1 MVREFCSGYS
11 NRRSMEREF
20 SNDSQSVLT
29 LVWETLY
36 TWVTLSKS
44 STSSSD
50 QTKDSVFPSAFPLPL
65 DLNVFLLEFAM
76 VKSTWKFQSRGS
88 EQHDVKLNKDG
99 AETWLSRA
107 QMFNNAH
114 ALWVK
119 SSVFKSYTCR
129 RSNTIRKRYVWTQ
142 IFLNT
147 EKGISV
153 FENTRQRVDGV

>member
-1 MVREFCSGYS
+1 MRPGRTSAWWENFVAGIVTDEEWSE
-11 NRRSMEREF
+11 NF

-50 QTKDSVFPSAFPLPL
+50 QTKDSVFPFAFPLPL
-65 DLNVFLLEFAM
+65 DLDVFLLEFAM

-107 QMFNNAH
+107 
-114 ALWVK
+114 
-119 SSVFKSYTCR
+119 
-129 RSNTIRKRYVWTQ
+129 
-142 IFLNT
+142 
-147 EKGISV
+147 
-153 FENTRQRVDGV
+153 

>member
-1 MVREFCSGYS
+1 MRPGRTSAWWENFVAGIVTDEEWSE
-11 NRRSMEREF
+11 NF

-50 QTKDSVFPSAFPLPL
+50 QTKDSVFPFAFPLPL
-65 DLNVFLLEFAM
+65 DLDVFLLEFAM

-119 SSVFKSYTCR
+119 WSLA
-129 RSNTIRKRYVWTQ
+129 
-142 IFLNT
+142 FLNH
-147 EKGISV
+147 I
-153 FENTRQRVDGV
+153 RVYV

>member
-1 MVREFCSGYS
+1 MRPGRTSAWWENFVAGIVTDEEWSE
-11 NRRSMEREF
+11 NF

-65 DLNVFLLEFAM
+65 DLDVFLLEFAM
-76 VKSTWKFQSRGS
+76 IKSTWKFQSRGS

-119 SSVFKSYTCR
+119 SSVFKSYSR
-129 RSNTIRKRYVWTQ
+129 I
-142 IFLNT
+142 
-147 EKGISV
+147 
-153 FENTRQRVDGV
+153 RVDGQIRFENVTYGRRFF

>member
-1 MVREFCSGYS
+1 MRPGRTSAWWENFVAGIVTDEEWSE
-11 NRRSMEREF
+11 NF

-50 QTKDSVFPSAFPLPL
+50 QTKDSVFPFAFPLPL
-65 DLNVFLLEFAM
+65 DLDVFLLEFAM

-119 SSVFKSYTCR
+119 SSVFKSYSR
-129 RSNTIRKRYVWTQ
+129 IRVNGQ
-142 IFLNT
+142 IR
-147 EKGISV
+147 
-153 FENTRQRVDGV
+153 FENATYGRRFF

>member
-1 MVREFCSGYS
+1 MRPGRTSAWWENFVAGIVTDEEWSE
-11 NRRSMEREF
+11 NF

-36 TWVTLSKS
+36 TCVTLSKS

-50 QTKDSVFPSAFPLPL
+50 QTKDSVFPFAFPLPL
-65 DLNVFLLEFAM
+65 DLDVFLLEFAM

-119 SSVFKSYTCR
+119 SSVFKSYSR
-129 RSNTIRKRYVWTQ
+129 I
-142 IFLNT
+142 
-147 EKGISV
+147 
-153 FENTRQRVDGV
+153 RVDGQIRFENATYGRRFF

>member
-1 MVREFCSGYS
+1 MRPGRTSAWWENFVAGIVTDEEWSE
-11 NRRSMEREF
+11 NF
-20 SNDSQSVLT
+20 SNDSQSVLK
-29 LVWETLY
+29 LVRETLY

-50 QTKDSVFPSAFPLPL
+50 QTKDSVFPFAFPLPL
-65 DLNVFLLEFAM
+65 DLDVFLLEFAM

-107 QMFNNAH
+107 QMFNNEH

-119 SSVFKSYTCR
+119 SSVFKSYSR
-129 RSNTIRKRYVWTQ
+129 I
-142 IFLNT
+142 
-147 EKGISV
+147 
-153 FENTRQRVDGV
+153 RVDGQIRFENATYGRRFF

>member
-1 MVREFCSGYS
+1 
-11 NRRSMEREF
+11 MEREF

-36 TWVTLSKS
+36 SWVTLSKS

-65 DLNVFLLEFAM
+65 DLDVFLLEFAM
-76 VKSTWKFQSRGS
+76 IKSTWKFQSRGS

-107 QMFNNAH
+107 
-114 ALWVK
+114 
-119 SSVFKSYTCR
+119 
-129 RSNTIRKRYVWTQ
+129 
-142 IFLNT
+142 
-147 EKGISV
+147 
-153 FENTRQRVDGV
+153 

>member
-1 MVREFCSGYS
+1 MRPGRTSAWWENFVAGIVTDEEWSE
-11 NRRSMEREF
+11 NF

-29 LVWETLY
+29 LVRETLY

-50 QTKDSVFPSAFPLPL
+50 QTKDSVFPFAFPLPL
-65 DLNVFLLEFAM
+65 DLDVFLLEFAM

-119 SSVFKSYTCR
+119 SSVFKSYSR
-129 RSNTIRKRYVWTQ
+129 IRVNGQ
-142 IFLNT
+142 IR
-147 EKGISV
+147 
-153 FENTRQRVDGV
+153 FENATYGRRFF

>member
-1 MVREFCSGYS
+1 MVGEFCSGYS
-11 NRRSMEREF
+11 NRRRMEREF

-65 DLNVFLLEFAM
+65 DLDVFLLEFAM

-99 AETWLSRA
+99 AETWLSRT

-119 SSVFKSYTCR
+119 SSVFKSYSR
-129 RSNTIRKRYVWTQ
+129 I
-142 IFLNT
+142 
-147 EKGISV
+147 
-153 FENTRQRVDGV
+153 RVDGQIRFENATYGRRFF